1 MKDTECI
8 MSVNNKLII
17 KENAIDYACGEIGNI
32 IENKLRDLFNEKA
45 DDIDVE
51 VSFDD
56 ECCDDEYIHFWKEI
70 DIILLNNKSKDE
82 DVIGVVTYTTNDHE
96 PQLVYVDGKFVFYYV
111 FDQTG
116 NTCTNPFDM
125 KNIGVT
131 IYPCERCLEQ
141 ILIDEL
147 VECFKQE

>member
-1 MKDTECI
+1 MKDMNI
-8 MSVNNKLII
+8 VSVNNRLII
-17 KENAIDYACGEIGNI
+17 KENAIDYVCGKIGDI
-32 IENKLRDLFNEKA
+32 IESKLRDLFNEKA

-82 DVIGVVTYTTNDHE
+82 DVIGVITYTTNDQE
-96 PQLVYVDGKFVFYYV
+96 PQLIYIDGKFVFYYV
-111 FDQTG
+111 FDQTS

-125 KNIGVT
+125 KNISFT
-131 IYPCERCLEQ
+131 EYPCEKCLEQ

>member
-1 MKDTECI
+1 MKDMNI
-8 MSVNNKLII
+8 VSVNNRLII
-17 KENAIDYACGEIGNI
+17 KENAIDYVCNEICDI
-32 IENKLRDLFNEKA
+32 IESKLRELFNEKA

-56 ECCDDEYIHFWKEI
+56 ECCDDKYIHFWNEI
-70 DIILLNNKSKDE
+70 DIILLNNKSEDD

-96 PQLVYVDGKFVFYYV
+96 PQLVYVDDKFVFYYV

-131 IYPCERCLEQ
+131 EYPCEKCLEQ

-147 VECFKQE
+147 NDYFKQK

>member
-1 MKDTECI
+1 MKDTNI

-17 KENAIDYACGEIGNI
+17 KENAADYVYSEICDI
-32 IENKLRDLFNEKA
+32 IESKLRELLNEKA

-82 DVIGVVTYTTNDHE
+82 DVIGIITYTTNDQE
-96 PQLVYVDGKFVFYYV
+96 PQLIYIDGKFVFYYV
-111 FDQTG
+111 FDQTS

-125 KNIGVT
+125 KNISFT
-131 IYPCERCLEQ
+131 EYPCEKCLEQ

-147 VECFKQE
+147 NKCFKQE

>member
-1 MKDTECI
+1 MKDTNI

-17 KENAIDYACGEIGNI
+17 KENAADYVYSEIGDI
-32 IENKLRDLFNEKA
+32 IESKLRELLNEKA

-56 ECCDDEYIHFWKEI
+56 GVCDDEYIHFWNEI
-70 DIILLNNKSKDE
+70 NIILLNNKSKD
-82 DVIGVVTYTTNDHE
+82 DDIIGVITYTTNDQE
-96 PQLVYVDGKFVFYYV
+96 PQLVYVDDKFVFYYV

-125 KNIGVT
+125 KNISFT
-131 IYPCERCLEQ
+131 EYPCEKCLEQ

>member
-1 MKDTECI
+1 MNI
-8 MSVNNKLII
+8 VSVNNRLII
-17 KENAIDYACGEIGNI
+17 KENAIDYVCGKIGDI
-32 IENKLRDLFNEKA
+32 IESKLRDLFNEKA

-82 DVIGVVTYTTNDHE
+82 DVIGVITYTTNDQE
-96 PQLVYVDGKFVFYYV
+96 PQLIYIDGKFVFYYV
-111 FDQTG
+111 FDQTS

-125 KNIGVT
+125 KNISFT
-131 IYPCERCLEQ
+131 EYPCEKCLEQ

>member
-1 MKDTECI
+1 MKDSNI
-8 MSVNNKLII
+8 VSVNNRLII
-17 KENAIDYACGEIGNI
+17 KENAIEYVCTEIGEI
-32 IENKLRDLFNEKA
+32 IENKLCELLNEKA

-70 DIILLNNKSKDE
+70 DIILLNNKNEDD
-82 DVIGVVTYTTNDHE
+82 DVIGVITYTTNDQE
-96 PQLVYVDGKFVFYYV
+96 SQLIYIDGKFVFYYV

-131 IYPCERCLEQ
+131 EYPCEKCLEQ

-147 VECFKQE
+147 NKCFKQK